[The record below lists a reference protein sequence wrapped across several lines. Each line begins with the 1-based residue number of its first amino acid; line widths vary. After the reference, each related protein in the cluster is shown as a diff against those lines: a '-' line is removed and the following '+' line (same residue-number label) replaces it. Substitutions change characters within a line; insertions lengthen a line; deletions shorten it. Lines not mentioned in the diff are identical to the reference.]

1 MARTSVVI
9 PVKDG
14 GPRLAEVLAAV
25 MAQGPG
31 ELLVIDSGSS
41 DGSAALARTAGAEV
55 LEIAPESFGHG
66 RTRNL
71 GVERTSG
78 EIVLFLTQDATPVE
92 GWLEAYLEAFA
103 LDERVGAAFGPHR
116 PRPGTSPMIAR
127 ELESFFAG
135 FSPDGLP
142 AIQRSAD
149 DDSWHPGFL
158 SNANA
163 AYRREALE
171 RIGFRD
177 VPYAEDQA
185 FARDLFDAGLWK
197 AYHPDAAVL
206 HAHDYPWREFMR
218 RYFDEYR
225 GLRETTGH
233 VQGFGLRSS
242 VREVRGEVARDRE
255 WMAAHGVGAGAR
267 AAWTARSAAHHG
279 GRRVFSALGSRA
291 ERLPEPARRALSL
304 EGRGDDGVAAPP
316 SGPKLR
322 HVAPKRERETHA
334 AALDV
339 ELHGPAPLVP
349 AVSGQS
355 QRERLHV
362 AVVIPPFRRGSGGH
376 DTIFRIFAAIE
387 RMGHTVSV
395 WLDDPEGRMRDVW
408 PGTARGDIREWFAPL
423 DAPVFKGFEDW
434 YGADVALATGW
445 QTVYPVLRLGACRA
459 RAYFVQDHE
468 PEFQGTGAESRWA
481 QQSYGFGLHAICAS
495 PWLAQIV
502 RERYGGSA
510 SVFTLGADPA
520 VYHPLPGVERRRDTI
535 VFYGRAATPRRAVPL
550 GMLAL
555 AELHRRRPHVRLVSF
570 GDPAPAPA
578 SFPYEHAGV
587 ASQDELAFLYSQATA
602 GLCLSMTNYS
612 RVPNEMLACG
622 LPCVDLAGYSAESV
636 YGADGP
642 VELSGF
648 GAAELA
654 DHLERLLDDEQLW
667 ERRSRAGLEFVAGH
681 TWEAAAVEV
690 ERGLRDALALR
701 ETEPA
706 DA

>member
-14 GPRLAEVLAAV
+14 GRRLAEVLAAV
-25 MAQGPG
+25 MAQGPD

-41 DGSAALARTAGAEV
+41 DGSVALARTAGAQV
-55 LEIAPESFGHG
+55 LEIEPQSFGHG
-66 RTRNL
+66 RTRNF

-92 GWLEAYLEAFA
+92 GWLSAYLEALA

-142 AIQRSAD
+142 AIQRSAGE
-149 DDSWHPGFL
+149 DSWHPGFL

-171 RIGFRD
+171 RIPFRD

-185 FARDLFDAGLWK
+185 FARDLFDAGMWK

-242 VREVRGEVARDRE
+242 AREVRGEVARDRE
-255 WMAAHGVGAGAR
+255 WMAAHGIGAGAR

-304 EGRGDDGVAAPP
+304 EGRGGDGVA
-316 SGPKLR
+316 GPAGPRLR
-322 HVAPKRERETHA
+322 HVEPKRERETYA
-334 AALDV
+334 AALEV
-339 ELHGPAPLVP
+339 ELHGPAPLLP
-349 AVSGQS
+349 AAHGQS
-355 QRERLHV
+355 ARERLHV

-376 DTIFRIFAAIE
+376 DTIFRIFAEVE

-395 WLDDPEGRMRDVW
+395 WLDDPEGRMRDVM
-408 PGTARGDIREWFAPL
+408 PGTARGDIREWFAPARTSRWRPAGRPSIRCCGSTPAGR
-423 DAPVFKGFEDW
+423 APTSSRTTSPSSRAPARSRAGRSR
-434 YGADVALATGW
+434 ATASACTRSARARGSPASCASA
-445 QTVYPVLRLGACRA
+445 TAAARRSSRSAPTPPSTTRCRA
-459 RAYFVQDHE
+459 SSAAATRSSSTAA
-468 PEFQGTGAESRWA
+468 PPRPAARCRSGCSRWPSLPA
-481 QQSYGFGLHAICAS
+481 AARTCGS
-495 PWLAQIV
+495 
-502 RERYGGSA
+502 SA
-510 SVFTLGADPA
+510 S
-520 VYHPLPGVERRRDTI
+520 
-535 VFYGRAATPRRAVPL
+535 ATPRRPRPRSRTSTPASPPSRTSRTST
-550 GMLAL
+550 
-555 AELHRRRPHVRLVSF
+555 RRRP
-570 GDPAPAPA
+570 PA
-578 SFPYEHAGV
+578 S
-587 ASQDELAFLYSQATA
+587 
-602 GLCLSMTNYS
+602 
-612 RVPNEMLACG
+612 AC
-622 LPCVDLAGYSAESV
+622 
-636 YGADGP
+636 
-642 VELSGF
+642 
-648 GAAELA
+648 
-654 DHLERLLDDEQLW
+654 R
-667 ERRSRAGLEFVAGH
+667 
-681 TWEAAAVEV
+681 
-690 ERGLRDALALR
+690 
-701 ETEPA
+701 
-706 DA
+706 